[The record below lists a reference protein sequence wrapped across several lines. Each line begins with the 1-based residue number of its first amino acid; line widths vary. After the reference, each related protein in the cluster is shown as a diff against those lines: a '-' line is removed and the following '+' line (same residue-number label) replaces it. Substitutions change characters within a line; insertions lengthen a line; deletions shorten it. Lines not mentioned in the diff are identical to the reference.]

1 MKVMDK
7 LTELSKEISYALRHA
22 PWEYELEMD
31 EEGWVPVEQLL
42 DALHKEEKWRNISE
56 NDLVIMIQ
64 KSEKKRHEI
73 FFLRQNRRVCDD
85 CPIRNHEK
93 CHVEHKGQRGIID
106 GIFDGEFFSFYFWI
120 FDSAAGYADQSNDG
134 NGKDCQ
140 KRCFAVQVV
149 LHLNAYIRAY
159 CHADGNGKCKSA
171 DAFRDFRRGQHI
183 TGQCNGGRTAD
194 RIYSTHIQTD
204 HDKRAKNGERDE
216 TGKCQTK

>member
-1 MKVMDK
+1 MCTCCQEDIAGYGNYQNDQADVNKYTVFAGINHFLCRNFRQQHADDK
-7 LTELSKEISYALRHA
+7 A
-22 PWEYELEMD
+22 
-31 EEGWVPVEQLL
+31 
-42 DALHKEEKWRNISE
+42 NIE
-56 NDLVIMIQ
+56 VR
-64 KSEKKRHEI
+64 KKRHEI

-134 NGKDCQ
+134 NGQDCQ

-159 CHADGNGKCKSA
+159 CHAEIC
-171 DAFRDFRRGQHI
+171 
-183 TGQCNGGRTAD
+183 
-194 RIYSTHIQTD
+194 
-204 HDKRAKNGERDE
+204 
-216 TGKCQTK
+216 